1 MAANI
6 VPHFTKHMIDNILL
20 INKVPIVSYGFLPT
34 LAKHL
39 WRVPKLICSHED
51 YIKSQN
57 KTVCFDFEEGNSF
70 ITANASFK
78 TGHLN
83 NNSIM
88 RLVGNIKNNKFN
100 IVEYCNYMNK
110 EKIYIDYA
118 LTVSINNDIYT
129 VNHNFKYTNRDD
141 YILNNF
147 HLFLPGNIQNILK
160 DTDNILE
167 EHARFKG
174 KTNQ

>member
-1 MAANI
+1 MAAQI
-6 VPHFTKHMIDNILL
+6 VPHFTTHMIAF
-20 INKVPIVSYGFLPT
+20 NKVPIVSYGFLPT

-57 KTVCFDFEEGNSF
+57 KTVCFDFNENKQF

-78 TGHLN
+78 TGTNN

-88 RLVGNIKNNKFN
+88 KLIGNIKDTRFN
-100 IVEYCNYMNK
+100 IIEYCNYRNQDS
-110 EKIYIDYA
+110 IYITYA
-118 LTVSINNDIYT
+118 LTVSIKNDMYT

-147 HLFLPGNIQNILK
+147 HLFLPGKIQTILT
-160 DTDNILE
+160 DTNNILE
-167 EHARFKG
+167 EYAREKA
-174 KTNQ
+174 KVNN

>member
-1 MAANI
+1 MAAQI
-6 VPHFTKHMIDNILL
+6 VPHFTTHMIAF
-20 INKVPIVSYGFLPT
+20 NKVPIVSYGFLPT

-57 KTVCFDFEEGNSF
+57 KTVCFDFNDNPNY

-78 TGHLN
+78 TGKNN

-88 RLVGNIKNNKFN
+88 KLVGNINNNKFN
-100 IVEYCNYMNK
+100 IVEYCNYINK
-110 EKIYIDYA
+110 ENILINYA
-118 LTVSINNDIYT
+118 LILSIKNEIYT
-129 VNHNFKYTNRDD
+129 INHNFKYTNRDD

-147 HLFLPGNIQNILK
+147 HLFLPGKIQNILS
-160 DTDNILE
+160 DTNNILE
-167 EHARFKG
+167 ENARNIAKIS
-174 KTNQ
+174 N

>member
-1 MAANI
+1 MVTNI
-6 VPHFTKHMIDNILL
+6 IPHFTNNMIAF
-20 INKVPIVSYGFLPT
+20 NKVPIVSYGFLPT

-57 KTVCFDFEEGNSF
+57 KTVCFDFKENTQF

-78 TGHLN
+78 TGKNH

-88 RLVGNIKNNKFN
+88 KLLGNINNTKFN
-100 IVEYCNYMNK
+100 IVEYCNYINR
-110 EKIYIDYA
+110 EQIFIDYA
-118 LTVSINNDIYT
+118 LTVCINNDMYT

-147 HLFLPGNIQNILK
+147 HIFLPGQIQNILSN
-160 DTDNILE
+160 TNNILE
-167 EHARFKG
+167 EHARFKA
-174 KTNQ
+174 KTND

>member
-1 MAANI
+1 MAAKI
-6 VPHFTKHMIDNILL
+6 VPHITSHMIAF
-20 INKVPIVSYGFLPT
+20 NKVPIVSYGFLPT

-57 KTVCFDFEEGNSF
+57 KTVCFDFSENTNF

-78 TGHLN
+78 TDMTVGCN
-83 NNSIM
+83 YNNSIM
-88 RLVGNIKNNKFN
+88 RLVGNNNNTKFN
-100 IVEYCNYMNK
+100 IVEYCNYINK
-110 EKIYIDYA
+110 EYIYIDYA
-118 LTVSINNDIYT
+118 LTVSIKNDIYT

-147 HLFLPGNIQNILK
+147 HLFLPGKIQNILS
-160 DTDNILE
+160 DTNNILE
-167 EHARFKG
+167 EHARELGVVNK
-174 KTNQ
+174 